1 MNECACQ
8 ILGYEREELV
18 AHDVADF
25 TPSGIDRSVLL
36 SPDRREGVRM
46 ITRKD
51 GSTVPVAFVVA
62 PTRVAGVAFYISMWW
77 ELDPDDPR
85 AATAT

>member
-1 MNECACQ
+1 MNEGACQ
-8 ILGYEREELV
+8 ILGYEREELL

-25 TPSGIDRSVLL
+25 TPSGIDRSVLR
-36 SPDRREGVRM
+36 SPGRREGVRVV
-46 ITRKD
+46 TRKD
-51 GSTVPVAFVVA
+51 GSTAPVAFVVT

-85 AATAT
+85 ATTAT